1 MALSGFEI
9 KSYRG
14 DWLRELKNPAKAEG
28 IASCCNYW
36 WIVAGNL
43 EIVQTGELPEPWGL
57 LAWDEK
63 KAALVKIK
71 GATFREA
78 ARPEF
83 SFIAAMLRKA
93 QEVVTPDAVIEE
105 ARKASFAA
113 GRIEGL
119 AVSKG
124 DNEAFARLKERV
136 RIFEKTSGVKIDGWE
151 SAGDIG
157 AAVQQVLGGTVARG
171 RSQLRRTAARILQD
185 LGPATEDEDL

>member
-71 GATFREA
+71 GAAFREA
-78 ARPEF
+78 A
-83 SFIAAMLRKA
+83 
-93 QEVVTPDAVIEE
+93 
-105 ARKASFAA
+105 
-113 GRIEGL
+113 
-119 AVSKG
+119 
-124 DNEAFARLKERV
+124 
-136 RIFEKTSGVKIDGWE
+136 
-151 SAGDIG
+151 
-157 AAVQQVLGGTVARG
+157 
-171 RSQLRRTAARILQD
+171 
-185 LGPATEDEDL
+185 